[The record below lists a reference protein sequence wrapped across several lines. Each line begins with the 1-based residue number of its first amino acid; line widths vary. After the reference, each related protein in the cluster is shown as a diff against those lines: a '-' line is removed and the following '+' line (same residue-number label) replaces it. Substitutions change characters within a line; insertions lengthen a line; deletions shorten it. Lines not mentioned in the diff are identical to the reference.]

1 MILAD
6 KIIELRKKSGMSQEE
21 LAEKLGVSRQSISKW
36 EGAQSTPDLN
46 RILQLSEIFGVTT
59 DSLLKDT
66 IELTSDNSLTQ
77 EGKADTEPPL
87 RRVSMEEA
95 NKFLAENEKRS
106 KLIPT
111 GVVLCTLSFLP
122 IIMLDYF
129 EPFPE
134 AGPII
139 GVPLML
145 ILIAIAVSL
154 FIISG
159 NKYKPFEYLDKE
171 GIDTE
176 YGVSGMVT
184 EKKSK
189 YEAKHNFSV
198 IAGIVLFIV
207 SFIPII
213 VFSQLFID
221 NNTIEALSIAAMFIS
236 IAVGLYLIIHSCT
249 KMDGYRK
256 LLEENEFSRKKKE
269 RRNSKVM
276 TVYWCAVT
284 AVYLGW
290 SFISHNW
297 GITWIVWVIAG
308 VLTPVVSIIE
318 SSIRKNKID

>member
-66 IELTSDNSLTQ
+66 VELPSDDPTPQ
-77 EGKADTEPPL
+77 EKTDTEPPL

-111 GVVLCTLSFLP
+111 GVILCTLSFLP
-122 IIMLDYF
+122 IIMLNYF

-139 GVPLML
+139 GIPLMF
-145 ILIAIAVSL
+145 ILIALAVSL

-189 YEAKHNFSV
+189 YEPKHNFSI
-198 IAGIVLFIV
+198 IAGIMLFIL

-221 NNTIEALSIAAMFIS
+221 NDTIEALSIAAMFIS
-236 IAVGLYLIIHSCT
+236 IAVGLYLIIHTCT

-276 TVYWCAVT
+276 SAYWCIVT
-284 AVYLGW
+284 AIYLGW

-297 GITWIVWVIAG
+297 GIKWIVWVIAG

-318 SSIRKNKID
+318 SSIRKNRID

>member
-66 IELTSDNSLTQ
+66 VELPSDNSTPQ
-77 EGKADTEPPL
+77 EKAETEPPL

-95 NKFLAENEKRS
+95 NKFLVENEKRS

-111 GVVLCTLSFLP
+111 GVALCTCSFLP

-139 GVPLML
+139 GVPVML
-145 ILIAIAVSL
+145 ILIAVAVSL

-159 NKYKPFEYLDKE
+159 NKYKPFKYLDKE

-189 YEAKHNFSV
+189 YEPKHNFSI
-198 IAGIVLFIV
+198 IAGVMLFIL

-236 IAVGLYLIIHSCT
+236 IAVGLYLIIHTCT
-249 KMDGYRK
+249 KMDGFRK

-269 RRNSKVM
+269 KRNSKVM
-276 TVYWCAVT
+276 TAYWCIVT
-284 AVYLGW
+284 AIYLGW
-290 SFISHNW
+290 SFITKNW
-297 GITWIVWVIAG
+297 GITWLIWVIAG
-308 VLTPVVSIIE
+308 VLSPVVSIIE
-318 SSIRKNKID
+318 SSIRKNKVD